1 MRERLVLEAEGLVL
15 KTTGLGL
22 GFMVDSI
29 KRKVHTHTHIY
40 ISNTLKHGLY
50 YGDRVGK
57 QLECIFNSR
66 HKCTFSS
73 YILTFFHFGPYI
85 LILPLLVPK
94 PINTCYFCPFR
105 QSTDGNS

>member
-1 MRERLVLEAEGLVL
+1 MLEADGLVL
-15 KTTGLGL
+15 KTIGLGL

-29 KRKVHTHTHIY
+29 KRKVHTHTHTHTY
-40 ISNTLKHGLY
+40 ILDTLKHGLY
-50 YGDRVGK
+50 HGDRVGK

-94 PINTCYFCPFR
+94 PINACYFRHFR
-105 QSTDGNS
+105 QSTNGNS